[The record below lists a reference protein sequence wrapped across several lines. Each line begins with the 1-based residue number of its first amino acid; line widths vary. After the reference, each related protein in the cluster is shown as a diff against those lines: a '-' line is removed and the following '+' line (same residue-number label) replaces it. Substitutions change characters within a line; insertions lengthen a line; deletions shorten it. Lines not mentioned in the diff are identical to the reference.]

1 MLDSFR
7 KLRRRKW
14 RKAQSSSSNQPQN
27 PPELTASELTVANF
41 SNQTQI
47 LEYKSGDPSQPIPI
61 ATAGDSDRDLS
72 SKKAGALTGL
82 TGAEIIPFKFRVDH
96 DTLSQVYERWKPA
109 SALFTKGTLCVY
121 VVTM

>member
-27 PPELTASELTVANF
+27 PP
-41 SNQTQI
+41 
-47 LEYKSGDPSQPIPI
+47 EYKSGDPSQPIPI

-96 DTLSQVYERWKPA
+96 DTLIQVYERWKPA